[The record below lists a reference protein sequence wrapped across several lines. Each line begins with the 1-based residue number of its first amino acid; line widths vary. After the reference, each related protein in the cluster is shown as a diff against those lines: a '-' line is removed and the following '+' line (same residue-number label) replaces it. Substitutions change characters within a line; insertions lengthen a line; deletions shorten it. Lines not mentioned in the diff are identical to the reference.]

1 MSGYYVLK
9 PSGDHFMFLL
19 KAGNHETIL
28 TSQRYTTKAAAQK
41 GIASV
46 QKNGGDDKHFKKLTA
61 KNNAPYFTLN
71 AGNGEIIGTSEMY
84 STEAAAEKG
93 IASVKTNAASTTV
106 KEVTEA

>member
-46 QKNGGDDKHFKKLTA
+46 QKNGGEDKHFKKLTA
-61 KNNAPYFTLN
+61 KNGAPYFTLN
-71 AGNGEIIGTSEMY
+71 AGNGEVIGTSEMY
-84 STEAAAEKG
+84 SAEAACEKG
-93 IASVKTNAASTTV
+93 IASVKTNASTTV
-106 KEVTEA
+106 IKELEA